1 VKSVFLVKTPLQ
13 LLNAVEAK
21 YHFSLNTR
29 DCVLIIM
36 GDRKSQPQIL
46 RLADD
51 IHEWGDVLILNRTS
65 LFFGNPMLQTEGSA
79 LLDRLWLSKLFR
91 KSFFYVRRLN
101 RISRYLG
108 EVEYIFAGY
117 ARYIYMRHFI
127 NMTPH
132 KEVFLL
138 DDGNGTIQLAKERRE
153 QFDSVASLPWRKK
166 IKLLGK
172 RYLQGVKDKEAER
185 LGYFTIY
192 DIQSGPNDF
201 VVKNTFEW
209 IRKSGAARAVEDLV
223 YFIGSPVSETRIMS
237 QPDYLKNIAKVRD
250 YYREREF
257 VYIAH
262 RRESKANLDQIS
274 RELNIRVINFDF
286 PLEYQL
292 AVVGPKPKILASF
305 VSSALDSCRL
315 ILDDD
320 VRIVAFRMD
329 LKDSPM
335 REEIDSIYDHYASQ
349 LGGNFSVINL

>member
-1 VKSVFLVKTPLQ
+1 MKSVFLVKTPLQ

-21 YHFSLNTR
+21 YHFSLKTE

-46 RLADD
+46 NLAKH
-51 IHEWGDVLILNRTS
+51 IHEWGQILILKKTS
-65 LFFGNPMLQTEGSA
+65 LFFGNPLAQNDGLS
-79 LLDRLWLSKLFR
+79 LLDRIWASKLFS

-108 EVEYIFAGY
+108 EVEYIFVGY

-127 NMTPH
+127 NITPH
-132 KEVFLL
+132 KEVYLL

-153 QFDSVASLPWRKK
+153 QVDSVASLSLLKK

-185 LGYFTIY
+185 LGYFSIY

-201 VVKNTFEW
+201 VVKNTFERL
-209 IRKSGAARAVEDLV
+209 RKLSASREPEDVV

-237 QPDYLKNIAKVRD
+237 QSDYLKNIAKVRD
-250 YYREREF
+250 YYRDKEF
-257 VYIAH
+257 IYIGH
-262 RRESKANLDQIS
+262 RRESKANLEEIA

-292 AVVGPKPKILASF
+292 AVVGPKPKVLASF

-320 VRIVAFRMD
+320 VNLVAFRMD
-329 LKDSPM
+329 LENSPM
-335 REEIDSIYDHYASQ
+335 RDEIESIYDYYVSQ
-349 LGGNFSVINL
+349 SGGNFSVINI